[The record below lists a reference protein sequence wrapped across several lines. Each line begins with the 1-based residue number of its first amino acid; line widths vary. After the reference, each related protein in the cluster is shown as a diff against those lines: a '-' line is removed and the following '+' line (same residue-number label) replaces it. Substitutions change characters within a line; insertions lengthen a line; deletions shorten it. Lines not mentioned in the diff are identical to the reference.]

1 VVADT
6 ATAQDTLGI
15 IAAEMTIAM
24 ETEAT
29 EVDTV
34 GAAIATKVVG
44 IIGVGTILTFAAD
57 SEIEDFVTAT

>member
-1 VVADT
+1 
-6 ATAQDTLGI
+6 
-15 IAAEMTIAM
+15 M

-44 IIGVGTILTFAAD
+44 IIGVGTIVTFAAD